1 MSQPCCFAH
10 HNVTAESIP
19 PDRRMIARSMMTV
32 YVCRDSETAR
42 PRAGGFRSINICPR
56 PVQPEVKTALRDGG
70 RRQVIRVPQD
80 PEFVLDSLDR
90 FALPLHEPLAV
101 PVAEDD

>member
-32 YVCRDSETAR
+32 YVGRDPETAR
-42 PRAGGFRSINICPR
+42 PRGCRLSLHKYLSQTRPTGGEDSLKGRGAEAGDTGPTGPR
-56 PVQPEVKTALRDGG
+56 VRP
-70 RRQVIRVPQD
+70 RVPRSVRRATA
-80 PEFVLDSLDR
+80 P
-90 FALPLHEPLAV
+90 PP
-101 PVAEDD
+101 